1 MKKQLLKSML
11 VGVMTLAASGAWA
24 GDKTVVKYSFDDAA
38 SPQVTAGS
46 RVSLDYTKTSVITN
60 TTFLNAWNNTNGDPG
75 ASTISLGSTDLSAE
89 TWTLSFEWAAVG
101 GCNSKA
107 DHTTLKA
114 GDVSLFDISGNS
126 NWNTTVTMSVGGTAT
141 ETTLPVPGCD
151 KGYRF
156 TANTGNQLNTTAYW
170 HHFVITGSSEGV
182 KLTITNSSTG
192 TAIVTDAVLSET
204 NVNPTELVIEPC
216 CGGAIGI
223 DELSLSYYVEGEV
236 VQTPMAAYTK
246 VDGINRTITA
256 TCDTE
261 GATLYYSLDGTNW
274 TEGAEVTVS
283 ESGNIYFKA
292 VKGTSESDVLTF
304 AAEAGVEIVLNA
316 PAIVR
321 NANGTV
327 TISADQSKLLLSP
340 EATIYYTYGEET
352 GSFTGTKE
360 LTVAADATI
369 TAYAEAEGYA
379 KSADA
384 TRAVALFPEHVNTLF
399 SASAATK
406 GWSANAFSDETITA
420 SERTYATLLLDEAAW
435 SEAVLLQTDGSW
447 GLRSSGNWYIN
458 SNTANSWLLIKDTKA
473 GNIVVV
479 DATFA
484 PVETVNAVYA
494 EKYSFG
500 TKHAYIV
507 AADGNAEFALIKPS
521 ATEMDYLFGVYGYS
535 VMTPV
540 EIAKS
545 QLNEAITQA
554 TALNAYANDAELA
567 SVITGAQATAEN
579 PSATLEDIAGVLTAL
594 QLSATNAAKTTLTDA
609 VAMAKTFGMDTTA
622 AQAVL
627 DKEDATVQE
636 LATALKALYDA
647 AVPAANKILS
657 EAKSFFNTFDK
668 TTAAALAEDFAAV
681 ETALAGTDIS
691 AIKNAAETLIA
702 KAIPAAKT
710 ALGKV
715 VGYLEVMDNEAINA
729 DMAAL
734 KAAMEANDLN
744 GMLAAAKQT
753 KTDLK
758 DAVDA
763 FLKQVKAT
771 IEAGKD
777 DGKDVTAL
785 EAAYNA
791 ATAAIAQYVLAG
803 DNGDVVAVG
812 QSIYNVIKAAQAYEE
827 ANRPDPAGYIV
838 NAEFNPEADPIGWT
852 GIHSDMYYDFGMGLI
867 GTYQVRGEH
876 PASTVDETHLA
887 TEFAAG
893 LECRWQT
900 NYAAYTQTTVE
911 IPAGAYKLTFDVE
924 NTNATTTKANY
935 ENRFTVTVGET
946 VYTDEST
953 EWMQGKSAWT
963 THTIPFA
970 LTEAS
975 PITISL
981 GFGTGS
987 NNFGVGNT
995 PALFV
1000 SHLKL
1005 EAISTLDLAL
1015 ADLQKAIEAAE
1026 AQAVT
1031 YTIGDGLFLYPE
1043 SEIAPL
1049 NEAIAAAKAAFDAKE
1064 SEESVKAAKEAL
1076 SNFLAGFAPAI
1087 NAPKDGQGYYIAN
1100 KTAEGNLSINETNV
1114 TVAKDAVVYITAVE
1128 GGYVLSNEAALYVLK
1143 TTNNTWTFSTT
1154 ANKDEAYIVNFNYQ
1168 PDGTYTISG
1177 ANGLFGT
1184 DNQTEGSTV
1193 WANKKA
1199 ENNGYWTII
1208 EATADAALKAA
1219 LEALNAE
1226 IAAAKAMKTTGR
1238 TQGLDEFN
1246 AAIATAESA
1255 TTATTVEELTAAL
1268 QALKTAEQTF
1278 KKANWYINFAAG
1290 EYYVIDAETDLKM
1303 AAGHDW
1309 GTRGI
1314 VNELGLDLTLTPNEE
1329 THTVTFDSKVSNGGD
1344 SHFLGSNLYMD
1355 APAYGWALEYQGF
1368 GFYIVDPASDQYI
1381 NFDADNN
1388 LVLSTTPREFII
1400 VTKLGVIEE
1409 RMDELAD
1416 AKVDAPVDATFLLQ
1430 NPNFNRNDQRVA
1442 AWEWIP
1448 TETAEENAEN
1458 WNNHNFNG
1466 GNNVNNCAESFH
1478 AAFTVKQTVEGAP
1491 KGMYALTVQG
1501 FYRQDAYEGDAPE
1514 APTFFANGVIADVPV
1529 KTGEEGSMA
1538 AASESFTSGLYT
1550 IEPIMFDV
1558 TGEGDDAG
1566 KINVG
1571 VTATVHNQWVIF
1583 DNFKLMYYGPNVT
1596 TAISEVK
1603 TNGQQA
1609 NEGIYNLS
1617 GQKVMKAG
1625 KGLYIIN
1632 GKKVVKK

>member
-11 VGVMTLAASGAWA
+11 VGVMTLAASSAWA
-24 GDKTVVKYSFDDAA
+24 ETFYSQDYEGGASADWSSSVSGRFTPTILEDGSNHYLSVDQSTRNNNGCILTSTSLQGKVAEEKDFTMLFDVKIGSSTNQTPVEFNIYDAANSAKILALVATGTYATTYTVNGNSEQKPAISAGGGKGLDDLAWMSFKLSRSGSLTYLTIINKATEEVVFERAIISTLSEKGGLGKMEFITKRYNANFAIDNIVVRDIEDGDVPVATPTTYTVKFQDEGGNVIKDDLVVNTVVGTE
-38 SPQVTAGS
+38 VTASASMVASFYANDKKYIYVSGNGAITTVEEESANVITLVFREAAIWNYTVNATGEESTVIKVLASGS
-46 RVSLDYTKTSVITN
+46 AFEGDAVTVSYPLYINVDGVLWTKTATNKEFRTSITLDSENMEANLAYNATEISNVIYLSEGEDIAG
-60 TTFLNAWNNTNGDPG
+60 TTAFTGSNADIRSSNAAAGWTSENIDFVTLPVGKYKVYGVIIANSGTPVISFALG
-75 ASTISLGSTDLSAE
+75 AREVLSISA
-89 TWTLSFEWAAVG
+89 
-101 GCNSKA
+101 N
-107 DHTTLKA
+107 
-114 GDVSLFDISGNS
+114 NS
-126 NWNTTVTMSVGGTAT
+126 NWTTGEAEFVVAKESALSFVGG
-141 ETTLPVPGCD
+141 
-151 KGYRF
+151 
-156 TANTGNQLNTTAYW
+156 N
-170 HHFVITGSSEGV
+170 
-182 KLTITNSSTG
+182 
-192 TAIVTDAVLSET
+192 
-204 NVNPTELVIEPC
+204 
-216 CGGAIGI
+216 
-223 DELSLSYYVEGEV
+223 
-236 VQTPMAAYTK
+236 
-246 VDGINRTITA
+246 
-256 TCDTE
+256 
-261 GATLYYSLDGTNW
+261 
-274 TEGAEVTVS
+274 
-283 ESGNIYFKA
+283 
-292 VKGTSESDVLTF
+292 
-304 AAEAGVEIVLNA
+304 
-316 PAIVR
+316 
-321 NANGTV
+321 
-327 TISADQSKLLLSP
+327 
-340 EATIYYTYGEET
+340 
-352 GSFTGTKE
+352 
-360 LTVAADATI
+360 
-369 TAYAEAEGYA
+369 A
-379 KSADA
+379 KSGLDFVYIQSLGTPTPEELAAAAQAD
-384 TRAVALFPEHVNTLF
+384 L
-399 SASAATK
+399 AA
-406 GWSANAFSDETITA
+406 
-420 SERTYATLLLDEAAW
+420 AAK
-435 SEAVLLQTDGSW
+435 AQLQ
-447 GLRSSGNWYIN
+447 
-458 SNTANSWLLIKDTKA
+458 
-473 GNIVVV
+473 
-479 DATFA
+479 
-484 PVETVNAVYA
+484 
-494 EKYSFG
+494 
-500 TKHAYIV
+500 
-507 AADGNAEFALIKPS
+507 
-521 ATEMDYLFGVYGYS
+521 
-535 VMTPV
+535 
-540 EIAKS
+540 
-545 QLNEAITQA
+545 EAITQA
-554 TALNAYANDAELA
+554 TALNTYANDETLA
-567 SVITGAQATAEN
+567 GAITAAQATAEN

-594 QLSATNAAKTTLTDA
+594 QLSATKVAKTTLTDA

-627 DKEDATVQE
+627 DKKDATVQE

-668 TTAAALAEDFAAV
+668 TTAEALAEDFAAV
-681 ETALAGTDIS
+681 ETALAGTDIN
-691 AIKNAAETLIA
+691 AIKTAAEALIA

-753 KTDLK
+753 KTDLTT
-758 DAVDA
+758 AVPA
-763 FLKQVKAT
+763 FLNQVKAT
-771 IEAGKD
+771 IDAGKA
-777 DGKDVTAL
+777 DGKNVDAL

-791 ATAAIAQYVLAG
+791 ATAAIGQYVAAVAAG
-803 DNGDVVAVG
+803 DNGNVIAVG
-812 QSIYNVIKAAQAYEE
+812 ESIYNVIKAAQAYEE

-852 GIHSDMYYDFGMGLI
+852 GIHSDQFYDLGMGLI

-887 TEFAAG
+887 TEFAAA
-893 LECRWQT
+893 LECRWAT

-924 NTNATTTKANY
+924 NTNASTTKANY
-935 ENRFTVTVGET
+935 ENRFNVTVGET

-987 NNFGVGNT
+987 NNYGVGNT

-1005 EAISTLDLAL
+1005 EAISALDLAL
-1015 ADLQKAIEAAE
+1015 AELEKAIEAAE

-1064 SEESVKAAKEAL
+1064 SEKAVKAATEAL

-1128 GGYVLSNEAALYVLK
+1128 GGYVLSNDDALYIFK
-1143 TTNNTWTFSTT
+1143 TTGNTWTFSTT

-1184 DNQTEGSTV
+1184 DNTTEGSTV
-1193 WANKKA
+1193 WANKTVDK
-1199 ENNGYWTII
+1199 NGYWTITEVDI
-1208 EATADAALKAA
+1208 DEA
-1219 LEALNAE
+1219 EALQAAKEKLEAE
-1226 IAAAKAMKTTGR
+1226 IAAAEAMKTTGR
-1238 TQGLDEFN
+1238 TQGLDDFN

-1255 TTATTVEELTAAL
+1255 KTATTVEELTAAL

-1344 SHFLGSNLYMD
+1344 NHFLGSNLYMD

-1409 RMDELAD
+1409 RMGELAD

-1529 KTGEEGSMA
+1529 KTGEEGNMA
-1538 AASESFTSGLYT
+1538 AASESFTNGLYT

-1596 TAISEVK
+1596 TAISEVQA
-1603 TNGQQA
+1603 NGQQ
-1609 NEGIYNLS
+1609 NVEGAYTIS
-1617 GQKVMKAG
+1617 GQKVQSLK

>member
-11 VGVMTLAASGAWA
+11 VGVMTLAASSAWA

-38 SPQVTAGS
+38 SPEVTAGS

-60 TTFLNAWNNTNGDPG
+60 TTFLNAWNNANGDPG

-114 GDVSLFDISGNS
+114 GDVNLFDISGNS
-126 NWNTTVTMSVGGTAT
+126 NWNTTVTLSVGGTAT
-141 ETTLPVPGCD
+141 ETTLPVPGCNKSD
-151 KGYRF
+151 RF
-156 TANTGNQLNTTAYW
+156 TANTGNQLNTADYW

-192 TAIVTDAVLSET
+192 AAIVTDAVLSET
-204 NVNPTELVIEPC
+204 NVNPTGLVIEPC

-246 VDGINRTITA
+246 VDGISRTIAA

-261 GATLYYSLDGTNW
+261 DATLYYSLDGTNW

-321 NANGTV
+321 NTNGTV

-399 SASAATK
+399 SAPAATK

-484 PVETVNAVYA
+484 PVETVNVVYA

-521 ATEMDYLFGVYGYS
+521 ASEMDYLYGVYGYS

-540 EIAKS
+540 EIAKI
-545 QLNEAITQA
+545 QLNEAIAQA

-594 QLSATNAAKTTLTDA
+594 QLSATNAAKTTLEK
-609 VAMAKTFGMDTTA
+609 AKDLAGTFGLDTTA

-668 TTAAALAEDFAAV
+668 TTAEALAEDFAAV
-681 ETALAGTDIS
+681 ETALAGTDIN
-691 AIKNAAETLIA
+691 AIKAAAEALIA
-702 KAIPAAKT
+702 KATPAAKT

-753 KTDLK
+753 KTDLTT
-758 DAVDA
+758 AVPA
-763 FLKQVKAT
+763 FLNQVKAT
-771 IEAGKD
+771 IDAGKA
-777 DGKDVTAL
+777 DGKDVDAL

-791 ATAAIAQYVLAG
+791 ATAAIAQYLAAG
-803 DNGDVVAVG
+803 DNGNVVAVG
-812 QSIYNVIKAAQAYEE
+812 ESIYNVIKAAQAYEE

-852 GIHSDMYYDFGMGLI
+852 PVRSQQFNDLGMGLI

-893 LECRWQT
+893 LECRWST
-900 NYAAYTQTTVE
+900 SYAAYTQTTVE

-924 NTNATTTKANY
+924 NTNASTTKANY

-987 NNFGVGNT
+987 NNYGVNNT

-1005 EAISTLDLAL
+1005 EAISALDLAL
-1015 ADLQKAIEAAE
+1015 AELQKAIEAAE
-1026 AQAVT
+1026 ALVPT
-1031 YTIGDGLFLYPE
+1031 YPVGEGLFYYAAI
-1043 SEIAPL
+1043 EIEPL
-1049 NEAIAAAKAAFDAKE
+1049 NQAIADAKAAFA
-1064 SEESVKAAKEAL
+1064 AAKSVAAVKSATET
-1076 SNFLAGFAPAI
+1076 LAAFVSTFAPAMTVPAE
-1087 NAPKDGQGYYIAN
+1087 NKLYAIAN
-1100 KTAEGNLSINETNV
+1100 ATATGNLCISTEKV
-1114 TVAKDAVVYITAVE
+1114 TVATGAGVYFTAVE
-1128 GGYVLSNEAALYVLK
+1128 GGYVLSNEAGEYIFKTGNDWTLSTTTDIASAYVL
-1143 TTNNTWTFSTT
+1143 TFIPV
-1154 ANKDEAYIVNFNYQ
+1154 E
-1168 PDGTYTISG
+1168 GGYTIKG
-1177 ANGLFGT
+1177 AKGLLGLDNT
-1184 DNQTEGSTV
+1184 DEGSTV
-1193 WANKKA
+1193 YANKA
-1199 ENNGYWTII
+1199 QANNGLWTIEEI
-1208 EATADAALKAA
+1208 AEDVALTKA

-1226 IAAAKAMKTTGR
+1226 IAAAEALKTADR
-1238 TQGLDEFN
+1238 TNGLDEFN
-1246 AAIATAESA
+1246 AAIDAAKAALTA
-1255 TTATTVEELTAAL
+1255 TTAEEVTAAV
-1268 QALKTAEQTF
+1268 QALKTAELTF
-1278 KKANWYINFAAG
+1278 KKANIVIPEG
-1290 EYYVIDAETDLKM
+1290 KYYLVAMELADNNIM
-1303 AAGHDW
+1303 AAGMNW
-1309 GTRGI
+1309 GTQGI
-1314 VNELGLDLTLTPNEE
+1314 VNAQGLDLNFIYNADADNYSIE
-1329 THTVTFDSKVSNGGD
+1329 TNVYNGEAN
-1344 SHFLGSNLYMD
+1344 HFLG
-1355 APAYGWALEYQGF
+1355 
-1368 GFYIVDPASDQYI
+1368 
-1381 NFDADNN
+1381 NN
-1388 LVLSTTPREFII
+1388 LFMDSPAF
-1400 VTKLGVIEE
+1400 GWSIEE
-1409 RMDELAD
+1409 DAVYGHCIYAMFDGVKKYIGVAADGRLELTETPYAWGFFY
-1416 AKVDAPVDATFLLQ
+1416 AEGWEANVKAEGLEAMKSASMASAVDATFLLKDAD
-1430 NPNFNRNDQRVA
+1430 FNRNDHRWEAWTVESGTITTLGGGCDETNGNGCAEAYHMSFTLSQVA
-1442 AWEWIP
+1442 A
-1448 TETAEENAEN
+1448 
-1458 WNNHNFNG
+1458 
-1466 GNNVNNCAESFH
+1466 
-1478 AAFTVKQTVEGAP
+1478 GAP
-1491 KGMYALTVQG
+1491 AGTYGLTAQG
-1501 FYRQDAYEGDAPE
+1501 FYRQDNDVEETAPYFFMNDATVE
-1514 APTFFANGVIADVPV
+1514 VPV
-1529 KTGEEGSMA
+1529 RTGAENNMNEAGR
-1538 AASESFTSGLYT
+1538 SF
-1550 IEPIMFDV
+1550 
-1558 TGEGDDAG
+1558 DAG
-1566 KINVG
+1566 NYTADMILVYVSEGGELKVG
-1571 VTATVHNQWVIF
+1571 ITNGTNTNQWVIW
-1583 DNFKLMYYGPNVT
+1583 DNFKLNYYGTEDVVETIITGINDLQ
-1596 TAISEVK
+1596 A
-1603 TNGQQA
+1603 NGQQ
-1609 NEGIYNLS
+1609 NVEGAYTIS
-1617 GQKVMKAG
+1617 GQKVQSLK